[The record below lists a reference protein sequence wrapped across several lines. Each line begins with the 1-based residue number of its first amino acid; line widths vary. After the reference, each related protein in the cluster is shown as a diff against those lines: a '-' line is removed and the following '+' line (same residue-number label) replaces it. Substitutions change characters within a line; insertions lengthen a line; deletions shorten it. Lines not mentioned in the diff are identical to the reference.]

1 MHRRDLCRQLLSQI
15 LADDQALQE
24 KRTDLEKS
32 RTQQI
37 DEMKE
42 LGLQSELDIDQSAS
56 RRFYAGQL
64 SGDMRHIDRDRLVI
78 SQQLDLCRKA
88 LAQAEQDVKALENV
102 KEKRYREYLYEQEKQ
117 EARELEEAWM
127 AIQATEE

>member
-1 MHRRDLCRQLLSQI
+1 
-15 LADDQALQE
+15 
-24 KRTDLEKS
+24 
-32 RTQQI
+32 
-37 DEMKE
+37 MKE